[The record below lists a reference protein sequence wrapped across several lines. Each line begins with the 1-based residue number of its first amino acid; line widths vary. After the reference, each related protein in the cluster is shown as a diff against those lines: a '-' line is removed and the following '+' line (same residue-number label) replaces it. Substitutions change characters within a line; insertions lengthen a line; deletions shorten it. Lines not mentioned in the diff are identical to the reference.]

1 MIMQLLYLSRVANV
15 MAVEMPELV
24 RHCRLVNADENLS
37 GVIVLHRSRFLQIL
51 EGPQH
56 RVLGAFERIS
66 RDKRHKAV
74 VILST
79 RPVSAP
85 EFGTDPMAHLAHG
98 SPECDRVYEQV
109 ADILADANPNLRM
122 EFESFAER
130 IYA

>member
-24 RHCRLVNADENLS
+24 RYCRLVNAEEDLS
-37 GVIVLHRSRFLQIL
+37 GVIVHHRSRFLQVL

-79 RPVSAP
+79 RAVAAP
-85 EFGTDPMAHLAHG
+85 EFGSDPMEQLLHG
-98 SPECDRVYEQV
+98 SPECDRAYQRV
-109 ADILADANPNLRM
+109 AGILADANPNLRM